1 MLTINQFT
9 LYGMNMNLEIALAK
23 VVLGKFSNA
32 LKEKLESFLQS
43 NNLKINSIP
52 KKLLFNKEKFKFCKS
67 LTIIIVKLYQLM
79 SFNNKNMLFN
89 TRLM

>member
-9 LYGMNMNLEIALAK
+9 LYGMNMNLEIALVK
-23 VVLGKFSNA
+23 EVLGKFSNA

-43 NNLKINSIP
+43 SNLKINSIP